1 MSSIGGWLRPRLP
14 RNMLVNDICCVV
26 ANRFASWSVASETKD
41 VQLSDQVERL
51 RASAMN
57 SQVLA
62 AKLHSEM
69 RAAAERLNDRV
80 DYFAKQA
87 SDEYQAT
94 SRQLMIVAATG
105 IVERV
110 RLVEPAGLASSSLCC
125 TERRKSTATEALV
138 SVLLITGEKIC
149 AALRAGQ
156 PC

>member
-51 RASAMN
+51 RASATN

-62 AKLHSEM
+62 AKLRSEM

-94 SRQLMIVAATG
+94 SRQLALLSAF
-105 IVERV
+105 
-110 RLVEPAGLASSSLCC
+110 GL
-125 TERRKSTATEALV
+125 
-138 SVLLITGEKIC
+138 
-149 AALRAGQ
+149 
-156 PC
+156 